1 MPLSSSIRINKRT
14 GKILEKTFG
23 GELGENVAVATPDS
37 RLLITKKEI
46 VNDDYETLGYMVY
59 YYILQNTK
67 FKKIGEHPISKEAF
81 YAE

>member
-1 MPLSSSIRINKRT
+1 MCLTVHNCAIYSFINKRT

-46 VNDDYETLGYMVY
+46 VNDDYETLG
-59 YYILQNTK
+59 IWSITTFCKIPNL
-67 FKKIGEHPISKEAF
+67 KKIGEHPIR
-81 YAE
+81 